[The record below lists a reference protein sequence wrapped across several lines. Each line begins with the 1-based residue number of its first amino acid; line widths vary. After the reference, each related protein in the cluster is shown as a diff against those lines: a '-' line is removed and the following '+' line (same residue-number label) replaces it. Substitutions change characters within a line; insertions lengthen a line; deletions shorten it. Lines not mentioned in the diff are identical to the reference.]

1 MKLSGPR
8 GRTYDAYRKAIEKEL
23 KKEGIS
29 KEGVSYAFEFF
40 GNKSRIVEMTLD
52 RLWNYFLGSSGHEA
66 VEASEHDSPLRQEQ
80 IQNLDVFI
88 MPRRLAT
95 KWMPNTVGKKRTR
108 KRTAKKTR
116 RKK

>member
-23 KKEGIS
+23 KKEGIP
-29 KEGVSYAFEFF
+29 KDGVSYAFEFF
-40 GNKSRIVEMTLD
+40 GNKSRIVEISLE
-52 RLWNYFLGSSGHEA
+52 RLFHWFQAYKS
-66 VEASEHDSPLRQEQ
+66 VEDTDGEVALRQEQ
-80 IQNLDVFI
+80 ILNLDVFI

-95 KWMPNTVGKKRTR
+95 KWNPNTVTKKRTR
-108 KRTAKKTR
+108 KRMSKKTR